1 MDAITIAPPRE
12 AAAASAAAPLLSV
25 RDVSIQF
32 GGVMALTNVSFDLE
46 ERRVIGLIGPN
57 GAGKTTLFNCLSRL
71 YTPTNGDI
79 VFRGRS
85 ILKGGPHALAGAGMG
100 RTFQNVA
107 LFHRLSV
114 RDNVRVGAHVRGR
127 SNFLADALRWPAARR
142 AERAADETVDEIID
156 RLDLRAVAGRPAG
169 ELSFGVQKRVEI
181 ARALACRPRLLL
193 LDEPAGGL
201 NHGDVGAL
209 GRFILSLRDDWNLTV
224 LLVEHHMG
232 LVMSVADKIVALNF
246 GRKIAEG
253 APAEIQRDPAVI
265 AAYLGDQGGL

>member
-1 MDAITIAPPRE
+1 M
-12 AAAASAAAPLLSV
+12 SAAAPTSWPTPCAG
-25 RDVSIQF
+25 RRR
-32 GGVMALTNVSFDLE
+32 GGRN
-46 ERRVIGLIGPN
+46 
-57 GAGKTTLFNCLSRL
+57 
-71 YTPTNGDI
+71 
-79 VFRGRS
+79 
-85 ILKGGPHALAGAGMG
+85 
-100 RTFQNVA
+100 
-107 LFHRLSV
+107 
-114 RDNVRVGAHVRGR
+114 
-127 SNFLADALRWPAARR
+127 
-142 AERAADETVDEIID
+142 
-156 RLDLRAVAGRPAG
+156 GRPAG

-253 APAEIQRDPAVI
+253 APMEIQRDPAVI